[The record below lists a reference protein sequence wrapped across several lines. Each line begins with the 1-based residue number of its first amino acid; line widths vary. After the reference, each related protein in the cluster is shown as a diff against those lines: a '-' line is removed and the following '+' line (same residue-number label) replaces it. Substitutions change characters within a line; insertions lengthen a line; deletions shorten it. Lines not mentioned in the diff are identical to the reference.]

1 MCPHI
6 LTMHQTPA
14 KRAASSTGVPQG
26 ARDNPAQPG
35 VPNEYLDGALV
46 TAGATASESS
56 PQTAPGASAPMSK
69 PALATAPRDEEG
81 PLISEADP
89 TSNAG

>member
-6 LTMHQTPA
+6 LTLPLESINEAGRA
-14 KRAASSTGVPQG
+14 KQATLGAAADHPG
-26 ARDNPAQPG
+26 ARMPP
-35 VPNEYLDGALV
+35 EYLDSALV
-46 TAGATASESS
+46 TAGATAAESS
-56 PQTAPGASAPMSK
+56 PQTAPGASAPLSE

-81 PLISEADP
+81 PLLSEADP